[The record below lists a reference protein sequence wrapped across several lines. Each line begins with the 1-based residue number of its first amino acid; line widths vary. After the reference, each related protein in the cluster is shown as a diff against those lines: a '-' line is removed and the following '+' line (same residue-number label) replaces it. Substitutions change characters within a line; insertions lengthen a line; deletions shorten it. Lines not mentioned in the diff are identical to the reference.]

1 MHQSLLGYYDDD
13 GKLIYAG
20 RVGTGMPAKVL
31 ADLQRRLTYRSASG
45 PIEVDFQFEELE
57 ELHWRV
63 ERGPDW
69 NMIESIVV
77 KLNPER
83 TTYPDDTV
91 EAAAELFQ
99 PARRRHH
106 GLSVSRS
113 ARPRHSSRS
122 RLRSSKVRRSSSWL
136 VLTSPRSA

>member
-1 MHQSLLGYYDDD
+1 MTLPT
-13 GKLIYAG
+13 
-20 RVGTGMPAKVL
+20 V
-31 ADLQRRLTYRSASG
+31 TYRSASG
-45 PIEVDFQFEELE
+45 PIEVDFQLEELE

-69 NMIESIVV
+69 NMIESIA
-77 KLNPER
+77 
-83 TTYPDDTV
+83 V

-136 VLTSPRSA
+136 VLTSPRSS